1 MNFFTPSKLQG
12 RGIGSPSL
20 SIISTWRASVSPAL
34 STAASMVRA
43 AVTTPGKSGNDTLQ
57 AEGPACTMAM

>member
-1 MNFFTPSKLQG
+1 VENRMGG
-12 RGIGSPSL
+12 RSAPTTVNS
-20 SIISTWRASVSPAL
+20 SVRTREYLVPPPA
-34 STAASMVRA
+34 TAASMVRA